1 MLRRNP
7 VRIRRGDLTRDLAS
21 LLTAAP
27 TGPTIVVFHAA
38 TPTYVSDPDER
49 AAFAT
54 TLCEHSAVWG
64 SNEAPMEFPDIASS
78 TKRQGPPGAFLV
90 AVNGEPMAWADPH
103 GAWIDWLA

>member
-7 VRIRRGDLTRDLAS
+7 VRIRQGDLTRDLAS

-64 SNEAPMEFPDIASS
+64 SNEAPMAFPDIASS
-78 TKRQGPPGAFLV
+78 AKRQGPPGAFLV

>member
-7 VRIRRGDLTRDLAS
+7 VRIRQGDLTRDLAS

-64 SNEAPMEFPDIASS
+64 SNVSVAPIPHSA
-78 TKRQGPPGAFLV
+78 RVVWRAALGA
-90 AVNGEPMAWADPH
+90 
-103 GAWIDWLA
+103 